1 MKRLPRKNAVYTPD
15 SATTILINYQKEK
28 QILEVEYTGG
38 SVYHYYRVPPEI
50 WNEYVEIIKAGRS
63 SGTYVNQQIKP
74 RFGDYEEV

>member
-15 SATTILINYQKEK
+15 SDTTILINYQKEK

-38 SVYHYYRVPPEI
+38 RVYHYHRVPQEI
-50 WNEYVEIIKAGRS
+50 WNEYVEIIKTGGS